1 MPSSCRSIS
10 ICHDRERGEQFQQ
23 QILDRVRA
31 LPGVL
36 AAGVGNYVPPDLHVA
51 ILQVKIEG
59 RPETRGGEAP
69 LAGSASASPGYF
81 QALGA
86 RLLAGRDFAEQDD
99 ERILRVAVVN
109 ETFARSYWPEQNAPD
124 AAIGKRFSLPDRDNP
139 DSGNRSCGG
148 RQISQSQRSLAPF
161 RLHSA
166 QAILQRTYH
175 GGGADFIR

>member
-1 MPSSCRSIS
+1 MISAGLMLRGLWRSQYINLGFNPQNAVKLS
-10 ICHDRERGEQFQQ
+10 VNLDLQGYDRERGEQFQP

-59 RPETRGGEAP
+59 RPESRGGEAP

-99 ERILRVAVVN
+99 ERSLRVAVVN

-124 AAIGKRFSLPDRDNP
+124 AAIGKRFSLPDRDN
-139 DSGNRSCGG
+139 S
-148 RQISQSQRSLAPF
+148 
-161 RLHSA
+161 
-166 QAILQRTYH
+166 
-175 GGGADFIR
+175 